1 MGVAHSTN
9 EPHIEAGN
17 TSTHKSISS
26 EAKRGH
32 KREVRPT
39 VGHHFESSTVQGGA
53 RAHFGDRH
61 GDQHHYPYAESSARD
76 SIIDDG
82 GSGAT
87 ERLRKALAFSEM
99 NYRFMTINHPSPQ
112 TCRWFFETPEY
123 TRWRDQ
129 EFQRKHHGLLWVKGK
144 PGSGKSTITKCAL
157 EHARE
162 TYIQEKT
169 IYFFFNARGKTL
181 LEKTTQ
187 GMFRSLLYQ
196 MAEDVPWLLR
206 AVDLEAAEMYKKQ
219 GWPLE
224 LLKSLFRE
232 AICQFTE
239 NSQLSCYV
247 DALDEGEDADE
258 VRDMVSLLEELLETA
273 AGNKHSLS
281 VYLAS
286 RHHPNISVANSEEII
301 LDDNEE
307 HQHDIEVYARS
318 KLKCKQAALKEE
330 LINAIIQRSS
340 GVFLWVV
347 LVIRDLNK
355 ESDRGNQHRLLP
367 RLQQLPNG
375 LDDLFRGMFDADEND
390 NSMLPA
396 IQWVMFAYD
405 ALTPLQLYFA
415 VLTSTDPGEESSV
428 IWDRSLVN
436 EATAKD
442 FIVASSKGLLEV
454 VINDRKLHIVQFIH
468 ESVRQHLLTSGLR
481 QLDPD
486 SGGNLIGR
494 SHAHL
499 ARLCEGYLEASFR
512 TNVINDEHANELL
525 PFLNYASFGL
535 LRHSEAAAAY
545 AIDAKVPLGDA
556 LRMETW
562 LRSVSVKG
570 SGKRNRT
577 LLHTLVQKGCKNLTE
592 QLFERFPA
600 HDTQKYVHDCD
611 HNDYSKG
618 YGTPLQFALDRHS
631 LSSDHISDNIK
642 ISEMLLEHGANAD
655 LAGKKII
662 APLHLVVSSLK
673 GRASVKMITAL
684 IKHRANL
691 DLRSLGVTALYHAA
705 RHSHLPAV
713 KALLRHGANPD
724 FRDDMGDSAL
734 HVAARGRRTKILDQ
748 LLRHSAEV
756 NSRNKAGVTPLHLIV
771 EHGRAQTAMKLLNHG
786 ADVNAQDQDGNSSL
800 HLAVRRGRVETTRT
814 LLFYGADVYSRHRG
828 GKSVM
833 DIAQECDDGKEW
845 ERRIIIQL
853 LSYFSDVPTTA
864 RFEAGRALEA
874 KDWWREYRDRYT
886 LGGAEDQRAA
896 ATASRSTRPTQ
907 PSPPQR
913 PSKTPPSPP
922 PPSP

>member
-9 EPHIEAGN
+9 EPHIEAGK

-53 RAHFGDRH
+53 RAHFGDHH
-61 GDQHHYPYAESSARD
+61 GDQHHYHYAESSARD

-224 LLKSLFRE
+224 LL
-232 AICQFTE
+232 
-239 NSQLSCYV
+239 
-247 DALDEGEDADE
+247 D
-258 VRDMVSLLEELLETA
+258 
-273 AGNKHSLS
+273 
-281 VYLAS
+281 
-286 RHHPNISVANSEEII
+286 
-301 LDDNEE
+301 
-307 HQHDIEVYARS
+307 
-318 KLKCKQAALKEE
+318 
-330 LINAIIQRSS
+330 
-340 GVFLWVV
+340 
-347 LVIRDLNK
+347 
-355 ESDRGNQHRLLP
+355 
-367 RLQQLPNG
+367 
-375 LDDLFRGMFDADEND
+375 
-390 NSMLPA
+390 
-396 IQWVMFAYD
+396 
-405 ALTPLQLYFA
+405 
-415 VLTSTDPGEESSV
+415 
-428 IWDRSLVN
+428 
-436 EATAKD
+436 
-442 FIVASSKGLLEV
+442 
-454 VINDRKLHIVQFIH
+454 
-468 ESVRQHLLTSGLR
+468 
-481 QLDPD
+481 
-486 SGGNLIGR
+486 
-494 SHAHL
+494 
-499 ARLCEGYLEASFR
+499 
-512 TNVINDEHANELL
+512 
-525 PFLNYASFGL
+525 
-535 LRHSEAAAAY
+535 
-545 AIDAKVPLGDA
+545 
-556 LRMETW
+556 
-562 LRSVSVKG
+562 
-570 SGKRNRT
+570 
-577 LLHTLVQKGCKNLTE
+577 
-592 QLFERFPA
+592 
-600 HDTQKYVHDCD
+600 
-611 HNDYSKG
+611 
-618 YGTPLQFALDRHS
+618 
-631 LSSDHISDNIK
+631 
-642 ISEMLLEHGANAD
+642 
-655 LAGKKII
+655 
-662 APLHLVVSSLK
+662 
-673 GRASVKMITAL
+673 
-684 IKHRANL
+684 
-691 DLRSLGVTALYHAA
+691 
-705 RHSHLPAV
+705 
-713 KALLRHGANPD
+713 
-724 FRDDMGDSAL
+724 
-734 HVAARGRRTKILDQ
+734 
-748 LLRHSAEV
+748 
-756 NSRNKAGVTPLHLIV
+756 
-771 EHGRAQTAMKLLNHG
+771 
-786 ADVNAQDQDGNSSL
+786 AQDQDGNSSL

-864 RFEAGRALEA
+864 RFEAGCALEA